1 MYVFFIFVPLPTFN
15 SWWPLLPLLLLPRR
29 GPAML
34 TSTPPPPPP
43 NSWFGWCVHRC
54 PFVHQSQQ
62 TSLYI
67 NPSMLFVQPQYIH
80 SKVRP
85 SVRPTVPQ
93 SMSPKNET
101 KNYLSERTQNDALNL
116 PTSRGV
122 FHGLCSWWHC
132 KCWRSVCAAG
142 GGERELSSTHIH
154 LVNDLYG
161 CRLHVCST
169 FGWYYICMD
178 GWTDRRTDPQCIS
191 RQTEELT
198 NRLYQHIY
206 VFLFM
211 TIFWYYF
218 LNVWPSQVF
227 YIFSFIT

>member
-1 MYVFFIFVPLPTFN
+1 MYVFFVFVPLPTFN
-15 SWWPLLPLLLLPRR
+15 SWWPLLLLLLLPQR

-34 TSTPPPPPP
+34 TSTPPPPP
-43 NSWFGWCVHRC
+43 NSWFGCCVRRC

-80 SKVRP
+80 SKVRQ
-85 SVRPTVPQ
+85 SVRPSVPQ

-178 GWTDRRTDPQCIS
+178 GRTDGRTHNAYLDRPRNWRTGCTNIFMYFYLWLFSDIIS
-191 RQTEELT
+191 
-198 NRLYQHIY
+198 
-206 VFLFM
+206 
-211 TIFWYYF
+211 
-218 LNVWPSQVF
+218 
-227 YIFSFIT
+227 